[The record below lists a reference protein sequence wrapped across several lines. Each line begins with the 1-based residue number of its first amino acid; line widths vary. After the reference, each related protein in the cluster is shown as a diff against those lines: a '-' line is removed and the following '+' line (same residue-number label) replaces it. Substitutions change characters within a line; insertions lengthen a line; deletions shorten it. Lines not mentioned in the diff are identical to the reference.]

1 MKEFSKFEIAAIKR
15 TAQNVDKYVS
25 KKTKLV
31 AKRAELDTEI
41 QSLQTMIDGWQ
52 EPIKHMTGGFTTE
65 DLITK
70 KIDKSGE
77 NPITKYE
84 LKYPEAV
91 IPEIPE
97 ISEPTAEEVAAPVA
111 EEAPKAEATE
121 EAPKTGFA
129 E

>member
-84 LKYPEAV
+84 LKYPETV
-91 IPEIPE
+91 IPEYELKYPE
-97 ISEPTAEEVAAPVA
+97 EEVAAPVA
-111 EEAPKAEATE
+111 EEASKAEATE

>member
-52 EPIKHMTGGFTTE
+52 EPI
-65 DLITK
+65 
-70 KIDKSGE
+70 
-77 NPITKYE
+77 
-84 LKYPEAV
+84 
-91 IPEIPE
+91 
-97 ISEPTAEEVAAPVA
+97 
-111 EEAPKAEATE
+111 
-121 EAPKTGFA
+121 
-129 E
+129 

>member
-52 EPIKHMTGGFTTE
+52 EPIRSMTGGFTTE
-65 DLITK
+65 DLVTK
-70 KIDKSGE
+70 VIDKSGD
-77 NPITKYE
+77 NPVTKYE
-84 LKYPEAV
+84 LKYPDTVVPPVDEV
-91 IPEIPE
+91 DPNVPV
-97 ISEPTAEEVAAPVA
+97 EPSSMITSSTSSAE
-111 EEAPKAEATE
+111 
-121 EAPKTGFA
+121 
-129 E
+129 

>member
-1 MKEFSKFEIAAIKR
+1 MAKKEFTKFELARMKR
-15 TAQNVDKYVS
+15 TAQNVEGFLKQKNKLEA
-25 KKTKLV
+25 KKAKIEADLV
-31 AKRAELDTEI
+31 I
-41 QSLQTMIDGWQ
+41 SQSMIDGWQ

-84 LKYPEAV
+84 LKYPETV
-91 IPEIPE
+91 IPET
-97 ISEPTAEEVAAPVA
+97 SEPTAEEVAAPVA